1 MFDFWVW
8 GRNGIVKEKGIR
20 LFDPSEERRVLG
32 YRNPR
37 EPFSS
42 RECHLQTFSTG
53 STAFSA
59 ILRAFIQCGRT
70 AIGVN
75 LKVTVFDVMMD
86 QMSRSLLAHR
96 DMGSAPERSALK
108 HSFTAPYGA
117 FTCSDGGQQCK
128 ATVSLTLSEVVF

>member
-8 GRNGIVKEKGIR
+8 GRSGIVKEKGIR
-20 LFDPSEERRVLG
+20 LFDPSEERVVLG

-42 RECHLQTFSTG
+42 RESHLQTSSTG

-59 ILRAFIQCGRT
+59 ILRALILRGRT
-70 AIGVN
+70 AVGVD
-75 LKVTVFDVMMD
+75 LKVTVFDATANWIN
-86 QMSRSLLAHR
+86 RSLLAHS

-108 HSFTAPYGA
+108 HSFTAPYGT
-117 FTCSDGGQQCK
+117 FTCSDGEQ
-128 ATVSLTLSEVVF
+128 VLLSVQSNREFYAL